1 MMPIN
6 LKANP
11 SNCTFMKRIGIADT
25 TFARVDMARAAVSTI
40 KKEASVQIVRYTV
53 PGIKDLPVAA
63 KRLLEEEGCDIVI
76 ALGMPGPADKDKM
89 CAHEASSGLIMAQLM
104 TNKHILEVFVHEDEA
119 KDEKTLAWLAEKRTA
134 EHALNAL
141 SLLFHPETL
150 TRLAGTGQRQGYEDA
165 GPIEG
170 GSGGYTGH

>member
-53 PGIKDLPVAA
+53 PESKTCLWQP
-63 KRLLEEEGCDIVI
+63 KGCWRKMI
-76 ALGMPGPADKDKM
+76 AI
-89 CAHEASSGLIMAQLM
+89 SS
-104 TNKHILEVFVHEDEA
+104 
-119 KDEKTLAWLAEKRTA
+119 
-134 EHALNAL
+134 
-141 SLLFHPETL
+141 SL
-150 TRLAGTGQRQGYEDA
+150 
-165 GPIEG
+165 
-170 GSGGYTGH
+170 